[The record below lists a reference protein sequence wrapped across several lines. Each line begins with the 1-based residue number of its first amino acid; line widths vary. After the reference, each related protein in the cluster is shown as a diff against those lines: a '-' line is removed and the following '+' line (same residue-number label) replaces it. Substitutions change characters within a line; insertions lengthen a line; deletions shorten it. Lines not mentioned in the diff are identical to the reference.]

1 MRTAVTLSLLVL
13 ALAACLPAAELLAG
27 GEPDVAI
34 GVLEYAPKPEISI
47 CFCGSFRIVTG
58 AERKDCYLTSDAIDL
73 SQFIGARIMV
83 SGKGYSAIC
92 EGTLSRSCSYMSV
105 EKVVPL
111 TSAGVVSV
119 DWGLVKM
126 IYR

>member
-1 MRTAVTLSLLVL
+1 MRTAVTCSLLVL
-13 ALAACLPAAELLAG
+13 TLTACFPAVELLAG

-34 GVLEYAPKPEISI
+34 GVLEFAPKPQISI

-58 AERKDCYLTSDAIDL
+58 AEKKDCYLTSDAIDL
-73 SQFIGARIMV
+73 SRFIGARIMV
-83 SGKGYSAIC
+83 YGTAYSAIC
-92 EGTLSRSCSYMSV
+92 EGTLVRSCSSMSV
-105 EKVVPL
+105 AKVVPL
-111 TSAGVVSV
+111 TSTAVAPV